1 MGGEQAGA
9 GPIPA
14 QLPELMD
21 ELLPSSDVW
30 PGYVGQRFLMS
41 VRQRRR
47 NVSVRARLGERST
60 R

>member
-9 GPIPA
+9 DPIPA

-41 VRQRRR
+41 VRQQRR
-47 NVSVRARLGERST
+47 NVSVRARLGE
-60 R
+60 